1 MPLRLVLLHSPLLG
15 PLSWRAVVEAL
26 GARGRLAEAPAWP
39 GLLEVAGDFYP
50 ALAEGLARTIDAGGA
65 APAILV
71 AHSGAG
77 ALVPSIVA
85 AAETPV
91 AGVIFADAIL
101 PHPGKSWFETAPA
114 ALSVQLRGGA
124 QQGLLPAWDAWW
136 PPGAL
141 ERLIPDETLR
151 AALTDE
157 LEPLPAAYFEET
169 APELGLGA
177 PCAYLRLSG
186 AYEEEARQAV
196 RRGWPV
202 VRLPL
207 HHLAM
212 LTQAQAVAN
221 GLETLAAALEA
232 KDG

>member
-1 MPLRLVLLHSPLLG
+1 MSRLVLLHSPLLG
-15 PLSWRAVVEAL
+15 PLSWQAVAQAL
-26 GARGRLAEAPAWP
+26 SARGLAAEAPAWS
-39 GLLEVAGDFYP
+39 GLLEVGGDFYP
-50 ALAEGLARTIDAGGA
+50 GLAEGLARTLDAA
-65 APAILV
+65 TAQPAVLV

-77 ALVPSIVA
+77 ALIPSVVA
-85 AAETPV
+85 AAETPIE
-91 AGVIFADAIL
+91 GVIFADAIL

-114 ALSVQLRGGA
+114 GLSAQLRDGA
-124 QQGLLPAWDAWW
+124 QQGMLPAWDAWW

-141 ERLIPDETLR
+141 ERLVPDETLR
-151 AALTDE
+151 HALVAE

-169 APELGLGA
+169 APNLGLGV

-202 VRLPL
+202 VRLPM

-212 LTQAQAVAN
+212 LTQAEAVA
-221 GLETLAAALEA
+221 GALESLA
-232 KDG
+232 QALEGRDG